1 MTQSPFIRTPEAA
14 MTDNL
19 SSIHPELINTAKM
32 MPNIRYTR
40 ASLPLIRL
48 LFRLV
53 FLLPKTH
60 PGVQIEH
67 YAIRAG
73 DAKNRI
79 RVRVYKPQKASAPIP
94 VMVWMHGGGY
104 VVGNL
109 NMSDEWLLQLV
120 QELGIAIVSVDYR
133 LAPEHPFPDALD
145 DAYGALKWVH
155 DQAHVLGIDPN
166 RIAVGGDSAGG
177 GLAAALAQWAC
188 DRGEVK
194 PVFQLLIY
202 PMLDDRT
209 CTRPDETKKDYLVW
223 TPASNRF
230 GWESYLH
237 QPPGSDSVPPSSV
250 PARQVDLTG
259 LPPAWIGV
267 GTLDLFHDEDVAY
280 AKRLQACGVDCELM
294 TVPGAFH
301 GFDSANPS
309 LPIARAFRQEQIEAL
324 RKYLFSADGSKATK

>member
-1 MTQSPFIRTPEAA
+1 MTE
-14 MTDNL
+14 DL
-19 SSIHPELINTAKM
+19 SIIHPELFNVAKKI
-32 MPNIRYTR
+32 PSFRYTR
-40 ASLPLIRL
+40 RSLPLIRL

-60 PGVQIEH
+60 PTVRIEQ
-67 YAIRAG
+67 YTIQSG

-79 RVRVYKPQKASAPIP
+79 RLRVYKPQKVSAPIP

-109 NMSDEWLLQLV
+109 NMSDDYLLRFV

-133 LAPEHPFPDALD
+133 LAPEHPFPSALD
-145 DAYGALKWVH
+145 DAYCALKWVQ
-155 DQAHVLGIDPN
+155 DQAIVLGIDPN

-177 GLAAALAQWAC
+177 GLAAALAQWSY

-209 CTRPDETKKDYLVW
+209 GDNPDGAEKTYIVW
-223 TPASNRF
+223 SPADNRF
-230 GWESYLH
+230 GWEAYLH
-237 QPPGSDSVPPSSV
+237 KSPGSDSVPPSSV
-250 PARQVDLTG
+250 PARRVDLTG
-259 LPPAWIGV
+259 LTPAWIGV
-267 GTLDLFHDEDVAY
+267 GTIDLFHDEDVAY
-280 AKRLQACGVDCELM
+280 AKKLQACGVDCELV

-301 GFDSANPS
+301 GFDSASSRS
-309 LPIARAFRQEQIEAL
+309 LIGQAFHQSQFGAL
-324 RKYLFSADGSKATK
+324 KKHLFPYRRVW

>member
-1 MTQSPFIRTPEAA
+1 

-19 SSIHPELINTAKM
+19 SSIHPELISIAKN
-32 MPNIRYTR
+32 MPNIRYTF
-40 ASLPLIRL
+40 ASLPMIRL

-53 FLLPKTH
+53 FLLPKIH

-67 YAIRAG
+67 FTIRA
-73 DAKNRI
+73 DDTKNRI
-79 RVRVYKPQKASAPIP
+79 RLRLYKPQKASAPVP
-94 VMVWMHGGGY
+94 VLVWVHGGGY

-109 NMSDEWLLQLV
+109 NMSDERLLQYV
-120 QELGIAIVSVDYR
+120 QGLGIAVVSVDYR
-133 LAPEHPFPDALD
+133 LAPEHPFPAALD

-155 DQAHVLGIDPN
+155 GQAHVLGIDPN

-177 GLAAALAQWAC
+177 GLAAALAQWAY

-209 CTRPDETKKDYLVW
+209 CTRPDETKNDYLVW
-223 TPASNRF
+223 NPASNRF
-230 GWESYLH
+230 GWEAYLH
-237 QPPGSDSVPPSSV
+237 QSPGLDSVPPNSV
-250 PARQVDLTG
+250 PARRIDLTW

-280 AKRLQACGVDCELM
+280 AKRLQACGVGCELM

-309 LPIARAFRQEQIEAL
+309 LPIARAFRQAQIEAL
-324 RKYLFSADGSKATK
+324 KKHLFPPVSER